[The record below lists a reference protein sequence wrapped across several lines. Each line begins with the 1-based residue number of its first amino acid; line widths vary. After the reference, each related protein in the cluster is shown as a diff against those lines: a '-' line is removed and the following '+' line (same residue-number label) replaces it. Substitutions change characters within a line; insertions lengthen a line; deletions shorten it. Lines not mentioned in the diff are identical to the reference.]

1 MSTFEEDLIA
11 DAEDDR
17 LTVEFIQNY
26 LPQDVKEKFTEDEL
40 YYFLDVIDEYYVNLL
55 EKAEKK
61 GVKDNEEMDIDID
74 DVASHLAKQAKKDQ
88 MGDFSAEDLRW
99 VVEGELEYAE
109 QTYDEEEEQ
118 ATPLSHHN
126 GTAPLSLVQ
135 SYCCS
140 ISHRWKALAI
150 VGAIS

>member
-74 DVASHLAKQAKKDQ
+74 DVASHLAQQAKKDQ

-109 QTYDEEEEQ
+109 QTYDEE
-118 ATPLSHHN
+118 
-126 GTAPLSLVQ
+126 
-135 SYCCS
+135 
-140 ISHRWKALAI
+140 
-150 VGAIS
+150 

>member
-74 DVASHLAKQAKKDQ
+74 DAASHLAKQAKKDQ

-109 QTYDEEEEQ
+109 QTYDEE
-118 ATPLSHHN
+118 
-126 GTAPLSLVQ
+126 
-135 SYCCS
+135 
-140 ISHRWKALAI
+140 
-150 VGAIS
+150 

>member
-109 QTYDEEEEQ
+109 QTTYDEE
-118 ATPLSHHN
+118 
-126 GTAPLSLVQ
+126 
-135 SYCCS
+135 
-140 ISHRWKALAI
+140 
-150 VGAIS
+150 

>member
-74 DVASHLAKQAKKDQ
+74 DIRS
-88 MGDFSAEDLRW
+88 RR
-99 VVEGELEYAE
+99 
-109 QTYDEEEEQ
+109 T
-118 ATPLSHHN
+118 
-126 GTAPLSLVQ
+126 
-135 SYCCS
+135 
-140 ISHRWKALAI
+140 
-150 VGAIS
+150 

>member
-40 YYFLDVIDEYYVNLL
+40 YYFLDVIDEYYVTLL

-74 DVASHLAKQAKKDQ
+74 ELAIHLAKQAKKDK
-88 MGDFSAEDLRW
+88 MGDFDAEDLRW

-109 QTYDEEEEQ
+109 QTYEGE
-118 ATPLSHHN
+118 
-126 GTAPLSLVQ
+126 
-135 SYCCS
+135 
-140 ISHRWKALAI
+140 
-150 VGAIS
+150 

>member
-74 DVASHLAKQAKKDQ
+74 DVASHLAQQAKKDQ

-109 QTYDEEEEQ
+109 QTYDDEE
-118 ATPLSHHN
+118 
-126 GTAPLSLVQ
+126 
-135 SYCCS
+135 
-140 ISHRWKALAI
+140 
-150 VGAIS
+150 

>member
-74 DVASHLAKQAKKDQ
+74 DVASHLANQAKKDQ

-109 QTYDEEEEQ
+109 QTYDDEE
-118 ATPLSHHN
+118 
-126 GTAPLSLVQ
+126 
-135 SYCCS
+135 
-140 ISHRWKALAI
+140 
-150 VGAIS
+150 